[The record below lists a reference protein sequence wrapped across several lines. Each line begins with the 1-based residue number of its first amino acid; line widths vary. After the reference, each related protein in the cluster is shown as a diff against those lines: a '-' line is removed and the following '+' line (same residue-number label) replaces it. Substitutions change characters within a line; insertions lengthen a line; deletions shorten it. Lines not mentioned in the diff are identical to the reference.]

1 MPTPTKGARLG
12 GSPAHERLIL
22 ANLATALFEH
32 GRITTTEAKAR
43 RLRPYAE
50 HLITK
55 ARRGDLHNRRQVAT
69 VIRDKDVLHTLFA
82 EIGPRFANRPG
93 GYVRIVKL
101 GARKGDSAP
110 VVVIELVEAGYTPSA
125 PAAARESAPASAP
138 VVEDS
143 TPVVDDVEVSDDV
156 ETGSVEEAP
165 AAADETVS
173 DTTAADEAATESAT
187 DESATDESA
196 TDDAA
201 GRQGLIEPHE
211 PSEGPPRH
219 RRGGPFGVRL
229 CTDRRAELGCT
240 LVTEAGDGGGEDFC
254 PAGGTRPAQAGL
266 VARSTRNPLALAS
279 RPQGYPWSV
288 SQVWSESAPR
298 CRPTTSV
305 AVPPGTSVGSQRDR
319 ISCMAGLPTWIGGLL
334 QISSKPGG
342 MGWSRSSGTAAVT
355 RSATPSAVALV
366 VVRRTARRFT
376 SVAHTVAS
384 ALASA
389 RAQAMTPYPQPR
401 SRYRPGPVGGR
412 VLAKSTAVPGS
423 SRPRE
428 KTPASVSSRI
438 VVPQAWTEAATGDEA
453 TLGSSLK

>member
-125 PAAARESAPASAP
+125 PAAAPESAPAP

-173 DTTAADEAATESAT
+173 DTTTADEAATAESVT
-187 DESATDESA
+187 DESAA
-196 TDDAA
+196 GDAA
-201 GRQGLIEPHE
+201 A
-211 PSEGPPRH
+211 
-219 RRGGPFGVRL
+219 
-229 CTDRRAELGCT
+229 DKA
-240 LVTEAGDGGGEDFC
+240 
-254 PAGGTRPAQAGL
+254 
-266 VARSTRNPLALAS
+266 
-279 RPQGYPWSV
+279 
-288 SQVWSESAPR
+288 
-298 CRPTTSV
+298 
-305 AVPPGTSVGSQRDR
+305 
-319 ISCMAGLPTWIGGLL
+319 
-334 QISSKPGG
+334 
-342 MGWSRSSGTAAVT
+342 
-355 RSATPSAVALV
+355 
-366 VVRRTARRFT
+366 
-376 SVAHTVAS
+376 
-384 ALASA
+384 
-389 RAQAMTPYPQPR
+389 
-401 SRYRPGPVGGR
+401 
-412 VLAKSTAVPGS
+412 
-423 SRPRE
+423 
-428 KTPASVSSRI
+428 
-438 VVPQAWTEAATGDEA
+438 
-453 TLGSSLK
+453 